1 MANVFFTVFGA
12 SLRFF
17 AQILN
22 FRRIYIVVAFS
33 VFVRSEIFC
42 VRTGQFLVFFCIVT
56 GQWIFEFFSYFNSH
70 GHFIF
75 EFSEIFHW
83 TLTDF
88 GWFLLVLDRFWAVLR
103 FLDFAILINSHCFVN
118 FGFSVILAQIWWFFM
133 VLDMSWAGFSI
144 FDFAIVMNRDCFD
157 VFWILWNFWDLG
169 WFLVIFKFLTKFGRQ
184 QVDFFSFVDFEILI
198 TIKAAEI

>member
-1 MANVFFTVFGA
+1 M
-12 SLRFF
+12 RFF

-70 GHFIF
+70 GRFSF
-75 EFSEIFHW
+75 EFLWNFW
-83 TLTDF
+83 DF
-88 GWFLLVLDRFWAVLR
+88 GWFLLVLDRSWAG
-103 FLDFAILINSHCFVN
+103 FSILDFAILINSHCFVN

-144 FDFAIVMNRDCFD
+144 LDFSATLIVMDDSVLDFCEISEIWAD
-157 VFWILWNFWDLG
+157 FW
-169 WFLVIFKFLTKFGRQ
+169 WFFKFLTKFGRQ